1 MPKGRK
7 SGHRGAGGGEEA
19 QQVLAGREGRGG
31 AAADG
36 EDGVLQGVEATG
48 YPGHLL
54 VIRPLAYRL
63 LIDCCEK

>member
-36 EDGVLQGVEATG
+36 EDGVLQRVRVGDWLSRAPAG
-48 YPGHLL
+48 YPAPPPTG
-54 VIRPLAYRL
+54 
-63 LIDCCEK
+63 C